1 MKAISPLRLRQLHK
15 AMVPIMLVPLLI
27 TLISGIGFQA
37 AIVAG
42 KGSQFLWLME
52 LHRGK
57 FGRINLEMIY
67 PFLNGLG
74 LLTLVITGGL
84 MWWRSPSRPSQ
95 KT

>member
-27 TLISGIGFQA
+27 TLISGIGFQTA
-37 AIVAG
+37 VVAG
-42 KGSQFLWLME
+42 NGSDFIWLME

-74 LLTLVITGGL
+74 LLTLVITGGS
-84 MWWRSPSRPSQ
+84 MWWRSPSRPSP

>member
-27 TLISGIGFQA
+27 TLISGIGFQT

-42 KGSQFLWLME
+42 NGSEFIWLME

-95 KT
+95 KH

>member
-15 AMVPIMLVPLLI
+15 MMVPIMLVPLLV

-37 AIVAG
+37 AIVSGNGAD
-42 KGSQFLWLME
+42 FLWLME

-57 FGRINLEMIY
+57 FGRINLEMVY

-84 MWWRSPSRPSQ
+84 MWWRSPSRTS
-95 KT
+95 KIS